1 MDLDELSGKVFMIGL
16 PSPEIDDPAKRVL
29 EVVRPGSVILFG
41 RNIKDREQVV
51 GFIRAIE
58 DLRKDLLFHPVPWRW
73 HLQRIRTMRT
83 GQLALTG
90 TWHRW
95 YDHNHYNHYNH
106 YNHLVENT
114 GAVKTISELS
124 DTANLMRIR
133 SDWKNQQKGIT

>member
-1 MDLDELSGKVFMIGL
+1 MLDPVNRFK
-16 PSPEIDDPAKRVL
+16 IDAI
-29 EVVRPGSVILFG
+29 VV
-41 RNIKDREQVV
+41 
-51 GFIRAIE
+51 
-58 DLRKDLLFHPVPWRW
+58 
-73 HLQRIRTMRT
+73 RT

-95 YDHNHYNHYNH
+95 HDHNH